1 MFKNALSLTGA
12 VVSLFMI
19 GTQAGAVTVAATGND
34 VAAANTSYIASVS
47 NNAGPAFT
55 NTFDFTYG
63 SPYVTSLSLLNGFTG
78 GVLGIPAGVTYTLLK
93 EAGINDTV
101 VSSNTVAPGVTSIF
115 NFGALATGLYH
126 LVFTGTAAVP
136 FSVYAFQ
143 LDVGAAAP
151 SPTPLPG
158 ALALLAS
165 VLFGGFG
172 FAKLRRRRLATG
184 LA

>member
-1 MFKNALSLTGA
+1 
-12 VVSLFMI
+12 MI
-19 GTQAGAVTVAATGND
+19 ATQAGAVTIPATGND
-34 VAAANTSYIASVS
+34 VVAANTSYTAAVS
-47 NNAGPAFT
+47 NVAGAFS

-63 SPYVTSLSLLNGFTG
+63 SPFVTSLTLSNGFPG
-78 GVLGIPAGVTYTLLK
+78 GGLGIPAGVTYTLLK
-93 EAGINDTV
+93 EAGAVDTL
-101 VSSNTVAPGVTSIF
+101 VSTGSVAPGFTNAF
-115 NFGALATGLYH
+115 GFGAIATGLYH
-126 LVFTGTAAVP
+126 LVFSGTAAVP

-151 SPTPLPG
+151 SPTPLPA
-158 ALALLAS
+158 ALALFAS